1 MIPEGCLGVV
11 IECGYVPPTREAIDA
26 HNRFEI
32 PARLQAVTDVPA
44 HATFKFDIIAALK
57 KAISKKVVVRGIQS
71 AADALKAVKAG
82 ADGIWL
88 TASTFESDPS
98 PISILKHVKSSV
110 PSTTIMLSGGIRRGT
125 DVLKAIALG
134 ADAVFLD
141 YEAPLWGLH
150 LDG

>member
-1 MIPEGCLGVV
+1 MQTI
-11 IECGYVPPTREAIDA
+11 TDA
-26 HNRFEI
+26 
-32 PARLQAVTDVPA
+32 PA
-44 HATFKFDIIAALK
+44 HATFRFDMIAALK
-57 KAISKKVVVRGIQS
+57 KATSKKVIVRGIIS
-71 AADALKAVKAG
+71 ATDALKAVKAG

-98 PISILKHVKSSV
+98 PISILKYVKSAV